1 MKRNQRVLVL
11 ICALLALSTTG
22 AYAADPFP
30 PMTIPGVDHSFD
42 LCLWRIN
49 KSFDGLLEGDLWRRY
64 TCASGGTSVSRTT
77 ITFRVLSNDGGE
89 SCDEDVPG
97 VPANWFLEASGMTIE
112 RRDGLAHFTGRVQLK
127 DGAVG
132 PVLFDG
138 TMELMAR
145 IGTHQALGEGCGE
158 LEHIEGWI
166 VARGV
171 EKLNG
176 YSLRAQVAGQATLPN
191 GLAAVPPL
199 NRITGVIIGAPN

>member
-1 MKRNQRVLVL
+1 MKRSLRVLVL
-11 ICALLALSTTG
+11 ICGLMALCATG
-22 AYAADPFP
+22 AHAADPFP
-30 PMTIPGVDHSFD
+30 PMTIPGIDHSFD

-64 TCASGGTSVSRTT
+64 ECKNGLTTVSKTT
-77 ITFRVLSNDGGE
+77 ISFRVLSNDGVE
-89 SCDEDVPG
+89 NCDEDVPD
-97 VPANWFLEASGMTIE
+97 VPANWFLEASGMTIL

-127 DGAVG
+127 DGALG

-158 LEHIEGWI
+158 AEHIEGWI

-171 EKLNG
+171 EKLDR
-176 YSLRAQVAGQATLPN
+176 YTLRAQVAGQATLPD

-199 NRITGVIIGAPN
+199 NRITGVIIGQ